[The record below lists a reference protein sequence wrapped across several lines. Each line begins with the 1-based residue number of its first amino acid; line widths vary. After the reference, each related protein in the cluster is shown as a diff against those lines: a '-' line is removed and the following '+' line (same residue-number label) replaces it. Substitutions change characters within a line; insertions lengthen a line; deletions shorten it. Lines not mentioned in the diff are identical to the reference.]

1 MKKKYPLLHEL
12 VYQHMMH
19 GPCGVL
25 NKNCACM
32 QDGGCRFK
40 YPKRFSETTEQGKD
54 AYSIYRRRN
63 DGHKVFVHKKWLN
76 NRWVVPYN
84 LMLLM
89 RYNCHINVEVCSSI
103 KCCKYLYK
111 YVYKGTDCASFAVG
125 NHNQNEEI
133 EINEIK

>member
-1 MKKKYPLLHEL
+1 MVL
-12 VYQHMMH
+12 VEFLIKI
-19 GPCGVL
+19 VL
-25 NKNCACM
+25 ACKM
-32 QDGGCRFK
+32 VDAV
-40 YPKRFSETTEQGKD
+40 SNILNGKD

-63 DGHKVFVHKKWLN
+63 DGHKVFVRKKWLD